1 MRKKRSEL
9 EFCCSAQNGGKISM
23 KNTRQGK
30 EQPTEA
36 ENLATAIGR
45 NQQCRPLDG
54 PVDRLTL
61 DSHYLMN
68 RREHEH
74 SGCAIIKAPNH
85 LDAQTRC

>member
-1 MRKKRSEL
+1 MSEKRSETGVL
-9 EFCCSAQNGGKISM
+9 LLGVKC
-23 KNTRQGK
+23 RQKFDEEHTTGK

-61 DSHYLMN
+61 DSH
-68 RREHEH
+68 
-74 SGCAIIKAPNH
+74 
-85 LDAQTRC
+85 